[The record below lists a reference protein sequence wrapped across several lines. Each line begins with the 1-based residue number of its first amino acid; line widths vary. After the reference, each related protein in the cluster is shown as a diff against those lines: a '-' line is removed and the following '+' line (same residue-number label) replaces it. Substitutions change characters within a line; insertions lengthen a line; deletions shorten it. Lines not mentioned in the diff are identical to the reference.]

1 MSKLNSITEIYEQ
14 LPMKC
19 ATYDTN
25 LSVVGLIT
33 KGIQGYVPMIDADIE
48 FMRSFNQ
55 ENGVDDAIK
64 NAMEV
69 GSILGWNHP
78 DINPDLYRKAHDDY
92 Y

>member
-1 MSKLNSITEIYEQ
+1 MSKHKPLNKIYEQ

-19 ATYDTN
+19 ATYDKSM
-25 LSVVGLIT
+25 SVVGLIT
-33 KGIQGYVPMIDADIE
+33 KGLEGYVPMIDADIE

-69 GSILGWNHP
+69 GSIQGWNHP
-78 DINPDLYRKAHDDY
+78 DINPDLYRKPTEN
-92 Y
+92 